1 MLQIEKKTNELYL
14 LIKNEKK
21 KKLNSITEL
30 HKYMYVFNLFIGS
43 LGLKETVLIIGIVLL
58 VVAIIIGIGIALYIK
73 RWRKKNDLELLGYP
87 PKVPPPRSNT
97 SSGMMSR
104 SANSSGYSVRKQ
116 NF

>member
-1 MLQIEKKTNELYL
+1 MKT
-14 LIKNEKK
+14 
-21 KKLNSITEL
+21 KLHSITEL
-30 HKYMYVFNLFIGS
+30 NKYMCVFNLFVGS

-116 NF
+116 NL

>member
-14 LIKNEKK
+14 LIKNEK

-116 NF
+116 NL